1 MDNCPKLNKIEQ
13 HERVGIMPISSSLE
27 LLCQKFIITTGGVN
41 YPIFL
46 GAANAK
52 ELVQVAM
59 APSFESTTNNA
70 AIATEVLVPPTKH
83 WQRPLIQD
91 NVLAIKE
98 RFDTDGEIMPNPVLL
113 AVNPEQERNVTLQ
126 QQTTVSGIETG
137 LWKIKIEISGLDESS
152 KPLWIIDGQHRVKGL
167 SLTER
172 NDPPLPFVL
181 LYSNES
187 VYIPET
193 LARIFA
199 QVTTMARA
207 LNPIHHA
214 WMQYVFTLG
223 KYSVNSVD
231 WRAMRTTALL
241 CGKQSFNG
249 KPNLFYDKIQFN
261 PELELMPISPGGF
274 EFDAKYLQEL
284 LRDRYFKGAGHIEVM
299 SEEDVA
305 EQISLAIFA
314 LKDTVRGEAATSAFF
329 GEGNFQQRYF
339 RDGFIAGVCAY
350 LIGNGKPRSWN
361 ELLKDL
367 NFDSTPWDVS
377 TWVNSTGGRAGTISK
392 QLAFSCFEEVFSNGE
407 MPSEVDHI
415 CEYLQGKN
423 SYLLIEYKLIN
434 DDGEL
439 SQRRNPDHQNRFELS
454 GGVEK
459 STVILP
465 SNARWVRISSPC
477 KNVGPVEISRQGH
490 KFDERY
496 QFPEFK
502 RGRDFDEVEIE
513 KLKESLTL
521 EIKADLYGD
530 NSIKKQLT
538 LKFNG

>member
-1 MDNCPKLNKIEQ
+1 M
-13 HERVGIMPISSSLE
+13 
-27 LLCQKFIITTGGVN
+27 
-41 YPIFL
+41 FL
-46 GAANAK
+46 
-52 ELVQVAM
+52 
-59 APSFESTTNNA
+59 
-70 AIATEVLVPPTKH
+70 
-83 WQRPLIQD
+83 
-91 NVLAIKE
+91 
-98 RFDTDGEIMPNPVLL
+98 
-113 AVNPEQERNVTLQ
+113 
-126 QQTTVSGIETG
+126 
-137 LWKIKIEISGLDESS
+137 LDEHLQRRWHFCST
-152 KPLWIIDGQHRVKGL
+152 
-167 SLTER
+167 LTINPYDR
-172 NDPPLPFVL
+172 
-181 LYSNES
+181 LY
-187 VYIPET
+187 
-193 LARIFA
+193 
-199 QVTTMARA
+199 
-207 LNPIHHA
+207 
-214 WMQYVFTLG
+214 
-223 KYSVNSVD
+223 
-231 WRAMRTTALL
+231 
-241 CGKQSFNG
+241 
-249 KPNLFYDKIQFN
+249 LF
-261 PELELMPISPGGF
+261 S
-274 EFDAKYLQEL
+274 
-284 LRDRYFKGAGHIEVM
+284 
-299 SEEDVA
+299 
-305 EQISLAIFA
+305 
-314 LKDTVRGEAATSAFF
+314 
-329 GEGNFQQRYF
+329 NFQQRYF

-439 SQRRNPDHQNRFELS
+439 SQRRSPDHQNRFELS

>member
-1 MDNCPKLNKIEQ
+1 
-13 HERVGIMPISSSLE
+13 
-27 LLCQKFIITTGGVN
+27 
-41 YPIFL
+41 
-46 GAANAK
+46 
-52 ELVQVAM
+52 
-59 APSFESTTNNA
+59 
-70 AIATEVLVPPTKH
+70 
-83 WQRPLIQD
+83 
-91 NVLAIKE
+91 
-98 RFDTDGEIMPNPVLL
+98 
-113 AVNPEQERNVTLQ
+113 
-126 QQTTVSGIETG
+126 
-137 LWKIKIEISGLDESS
+137 
-152 KPLWIIDGQHRVKGL
+152 
-167 SLTER
+167 
-172 NDPPLPFVL
+172 
-181 LYSNES
+181 LYSTES

-223 KYSVNSVD
+223 KYSINSVD

-241 CGKQSFNG
+241 CGRQSFNG

-261 PELELMPISPGGF
+261 PELDLSPISAGGF

-284 LRDRYFKGAGHIEVM
+284 LRDKYFKGAGHLEILD
-299 SEEDVA
+299 EEEVA
-305 EQISLAIFA
+305 EQISQAIFA
-314 LKDTVRGEAATSAFF
+314 LKDTVRGEASTSAFF
-329 GEGNFQQRYF
+329 GSTSFQQKYF

-350 LIGNGKPRSWN
+350 LISNGKPRNWS
-361 ELLKDL
+361 EVLRSL

-377 TWVNSTGGRAGTISK
+377 TWVNSTGGRAGSISK
-392 QLAFSCFEEVFSNGE
+392 ALAFSCFEEIFSNGE
-407 MPSEVDHI
+407 LPEDVDHI

-423 SYLLIEYKLIN
+423 SYLLIEYKLMN
-434 DDGEL
+434 AEGEL
-439 SQRRNPDHQNRFELS
+439 SQRRNPDHSNRFELS

-477 KNVGPVEISRQGH
+477 ENVGPVEISRQGH
-490 KFDERY
+490 KFDEHY
-496 QFPEFK
+496 QFPAFK
-502 RGRDFDEVEIE
+502 RGREFDENELG
-513 KLKESLTL
+513 KLKDSLTL